1 MGERV
6 RFHMSVPDKLKEL
19 AILLTARYWAAQF
32 EWLAHRRAGAQAGLS
47 EETIKAIAEGRRPV
61 GMSEDEE
68 TVYTFITELFKTRQV
83 DDTTFAAAKSRFGE
97 RGVVDL
103 LISAGYY
110 QMVSMFMNVD
120 RLPLNAGQ
128 QSELKYLTVPLP

>member
-6 RFHMSVPDKLKEL
+6 RFHMSVADKLKEL